1 MINAAWDVLQFVF
14 VLVFW
19 IETKGFTLEEID
31 RLIDGTKHSSV
42 PDIVD
47 LQNGTAVLE
56 GKGVDSTGAD
66 VDNVQATKEVK
77 TVVTPTVN

>member
-56 GKGVDSTGAD
+56 GKGVDSTGVE